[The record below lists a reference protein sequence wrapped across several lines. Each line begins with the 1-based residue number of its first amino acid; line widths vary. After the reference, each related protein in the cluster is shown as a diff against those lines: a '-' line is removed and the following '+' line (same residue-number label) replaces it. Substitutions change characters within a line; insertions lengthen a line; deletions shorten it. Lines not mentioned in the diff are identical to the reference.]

1 MTASTFMTLALAEA
15 ELARG
20 RTAPNPPVGAVLV
33 RDGQVIG
40 RGHTQPPG
48 GPHAEVMALR
58 QAGPLAGGSTLYVTL
73 EPCCHYGRTPPC
85 TNAVIAAGVASVVVA
100 VEDPNP
106 LVAGKGLARL
116 RASGVTIRLHDGLDE
131 ASRLLRPFFKHVRT
145 GLPYVTVKWAMT
157 LDGRISSRT
166 GDARWI
172 SGREALLWAH
182 RLRDAVDAV
191 LVGVGTVVADDPRLT
206 VRLSLEELV
215 VRDSRPQG
223 PLRVVLDSHC
233 RLPLHAALLSP
244 ELAAHT
250 LLFATKRATTA
261 ACSAVVATGAEVCIV
276 AADTTGRVDVRVALE
291 QLGRRGLLHVLV
303 EGGAEV
309 HASVLEHG
317 LADEVAVVVAPKL
330 IGGRDAPGP
339 VGGRGTER
347 LTDALTLEH
356 VRTLPLGEDY
366 LIEGRLPPDGRLAAR
381 SPVSGVLHR
390 GG

>member
-1 MTASTFMTLALAEA
+1 MALALAEA

-20 RTAPNPPVGAVLV
+20 RTAPNPPVGAVVV
-33 RDGQVIG
+33 RDGEVVG

-58 QAGPLAGGSTLYVTL
+58 QAGPLASGGTLYVTL

-85 TNAVIAAGVASVVVA
+85 TDAVIAAGVSAVVVA
-100 VEDPNP
+100 VEDLNP

-116 RASGVTIRLHDGLDE
+116 RASGITTQLDDGLDE
-131 ASRLLRPFFKHVRT
+131 AAQLLRPFFKHIRT
-145 GLPYVTVKWAMT
+145 GMPYVTVKWAMT

-172 SGREALLWAH
+172 SGREALRWAH
-182 RLRDAVDAV
+182 RLRDAADAV
-191 LVGVGTVVADDPRLT
+191 LVGVGTAVADDPRLT
-206 VRLSLEELV
+206 VRLSSDDKV
-215 VRDSRPQG
+215 ARDSRPRG
-223 PLRVVLDSHC
+223 PLRVVLDSSC

-244 ELAAHT
+244 ELATHT
-250 LLFATKRATTA
+250 VLFATEQATTA

-276 AADTTGRVDVRVALE
+276 PADTTGRVDVRAALAE
-291 QLGRRGLLHVLV
+291 LGRRGLLHVLV

-309 HASVLEHG
+309 HASVLEQG

-339 VGGRGTER
+339 IAGHGVER
-347 LTDALTLEH
+347 LADALALEQ
-356 VRTLPLGEDY
+356 VRMLPIGED
-366 LIEGRLPPDGRLAAR
+366 LLVEGRLPPEGRLAAR
-381 SPVSGVLHR
+381 SPVPGVLHR